1 MNLTKE
7 FSGKEENVLAV
18 NSKSMFI
25 VQYNIL
31 NKTKKK
37 KQMFILIFYSN
48 FVKKLLIIVNQNL
61 CTIFSTS
68 KHFRNVSINCN
79 GFKICMCK
87 NKELLCLFLM
97 KEVIYVLA
105 ARNSCSR

>member
-1 MNLTKE
+1 MNTDVIYLQPKVNMYFFGKSRDITPKQIKLTIMVYFLDHIYRIMNLTKE

-37 KQMFILIFYSN
+37 K
-48 FVKKLLIIVNQNL
+48 
-61 CTIFSTS
+61 T
-68 KHFRNVSINCN
+68 NVHID
-79 GFKICMCK
+79 
-87 NKELLCLFLM
+87 FL
-97 KEVIYVLA
+97 
-105 ARNSCSR
+105 

>member
-37 KQMFILIFYSN
+37 K
-48 FVKKLLIIVNQNL
+48 
-61 CTIFSTS
+61 T
-68 KHFRNVSINCN
+68 NVHID
-79 GFKICMCK
+79 
-87 NKELLCLFLM
+87 FL
-97 KEVIYVLA
+97 
-105 ARNSCSR
+105 